1 MKINFIKRIVI
12 TMLVVSFLCGNLV
25 TMASNDIQVFVD
37 KEKVFFDVAPR
48 LIGGRTMV
56 PLRAI
61 FEALGA
67 EVIWDESS
75 RTVTAY
81 NEAYLVEATIDKKTM
96 YVNNEEK
103 IMDIAPMIINDRTLV
118 PARFVAEAFN
128 CNVVWSAEDFCVYI
142 TSNPI
147 DYAKL
152 EQGKLNKT
160 ESKTVYF
167 ENLSLSSSAR
177 YTGNQGDSFIDTI
190 GRRNGNEDIYGNSYE
205 HGLTAWIAR
214 WNYKSESSW
223 VWNEYDIN
231 EEYKLLKGDI
241 VLIKSYNENNFN
253 TQIKIIGD
261 GEVLYSKILTPSNLP
276 IKNIEVDVSGVKQL
290 KIHLQDLTSVS
301 GGTAFGLAN
310 FRLTN

>member
-1 MKINFIKRIVI
+1 MKFKFIKKIAVLLIVF
-12 TMLVVSFLCGNLV
+12 LLCGNMI
-25 TMASNDIQVFVD
+25 TMASNDIRVFVD
-37 KEKVFFDVAPR
+37 NEKVSFDVAPR

-67 EVIWDESS
+67 EVLWDETTQ
-75 RTVTAY
+75 TVTAF

-96 YVNNEEK
+96 YVNNTEK
-103 IMDIAPMIINDRTLV
+103 TMDIAPMIVNNRTLV
-118 PARFVAEAFN
+118 PARFIAEAFN
-128 CNVVWSAEDFCVYI
+128 CNVVWSAEEFSVYI
-142 TSNPI
+142 TTNPI
-147 DYAKL
+147 DYEEL
-152 EQGKLNKT
+152 EKGNSNKP
-160 ESKTVYF
+160 ESKTIYF
-167 ENLSLSSSAR
+167 ENLSPSSSAR
-177 YTGNQGDSFIDTI
+177 YTGNEGDSFIDTI
-190 GRRNGNEDIYGNSYE
+190 GRRNGNEDIYGKQYE
-205 HGLTAWIAR
+205 HGLTAWVAR

-231 EEYKLLKGDI
+231 GEFKTLKGDI

-261 GEVLYSKILTPSNLP
+261 GEVLYSKILTPSSLP
-276 IKNIEVDVSGVKQL
+276 IKNIEVDVSGVNQL

-310 FRLTN
+310 FRLNN